1 MIIFAEANL
10 QDQRTLRDLISPE
23 YHPLIRFFEESATLQ
38 NYEHFSDATVLSV
51 FIHSIIDEHFLDQLP
66 NLKAIITRSTGTD
79 HINIDACKK
88 RGIIV
93 ANVPSYGQNTVAEY
107 VFALILSLS
116 RQIKPMVERL
126 TKGVFCRQGLQGFD
140 LYGKTI
146 GVIGTG
152 KIGSHVISIAR
163 GFGMKVL
170 CHAQHEDPSISS
182 LPNVTYVPLN
192 DILRQSDIVTLH
204 VPSTVLTYHLINK
217 ENITLL
223 KPSAMLINTARGPV
237 VDIEAIVDELHKGN
251 LKGGVGMDTFE
262 SEDIWIEEK
271 YLKNDALSALQLQKA
286 MMAFS
291 ILQAPNVIL
300 SPHNAYNT
308 AEAMDR
314 ILAISVDNL
323 HLYLRTGKMDEEC
336 TV

>member
-1 MIIFAEANL
+1 MIMFAETSL
-10 QDQRTLRDLISPE
+10 QDQRTLKDLIDPE
-23 YHPLIRFFEESATLQ
+23 FHHTTRFYEESATLQ
-38 NYEHFSDATVLSV
+38 NASQFSDATVLSV
-51 FIHSIIDEHFLDQLP
+51 FIHSIIDEAFLDCLP
-66 NLKAIITRSTGTD
+66 HLKAIITRSTGAD

-107 VFALILSLS
+107 AFALILSLS

-140 LYGKTI
+140 LHGKTI

-152 KIGSHVISIAR
+152 KIGSHVVSIAR
-163 GFGMKVL
+163 GFGMNVL
-170 CHAQHEDPSISS
+170 CHAQHEDPTISALDRVVYLS
-182 LPNVTYVPLN
+182 LEEL
-192 DILRQSDIVTLH
+192 LRRSDIITLH
-204 VPSTVLTYHLINK
+204 IPSTPQTYHMINK
-217 ENITLL
+217 DNITLL

-251 LKGGVGMDTFE
+251 LKGGVGLDTFE

-271 YLKNDALSALQLQKA
+271 YLKNDALSAMQLQKA
-286 MMAFS
+286 LMAFS

-308 AEAMDR
+308 GEAMDR

-323 HLYLRTGKMDEEC
+323 HRYLRTGSMEEEC
-336 TV
+336 TL